1 MPEPVE
7 LSAALEDYL
16 EAMAQV
22 AAEKGVARVRDI
34 AAALS
39 VHKSTVTGALRSL
52 AEKGLVD
59 YAPYEIATLTPE
71 GQEVAR
77 RVARRHEVIRS
88 FLVEVLSLDEGLAE
102 TNACR
107 MEHDLDREVLERL
120 HLFAEFVKRCPHCG
134 QERLEAFQGYY
145 KRHKRENHLPRHE
158 HAASISQEGA

>member
-1 MPEPVE
+1 MPEAVE
-7 LSAALEDYL
+7 LSAVLEDYL
-16 EAMAQV
+16 EAMAHV

-52 AEKGLVD
+52 SEKGLVD
-59 YAPYEIATLTPE
+59 YAPYEIATLTPK
-71 GQEVAR
+71 GQEIAGR
-77 RVARRHEVIRS
+77 MAHRHEVIRS

-120 HLFAEFVKRCPHCG
+120 RLFAEFVKRCPHCG
-134 QERLEAFQGYY
+134 QERLQAF
-145 KRHKRENHLPRHE
+145 REYFERESEQPHDGDTLSL
-158 HAASISQEGA
+158 AKEGD

>member
-1 MPEPVE
+1 MPDALE

-22 AAEKGVARVRDI
+22 IAEKGTARVRDI

-39 VHKSTVTGALRSL
+39 VHKSSVTGALRSL
-52 AEKGLVD
+52 SEKGLVD

-77 RVARRHEVIRS
+77 RIVHRHEVIRH
-88 FLVEVLSLDEGLAE
+88 FLVEVLSVREELAE
-102 TNACR
+102 ADACR

-120 HLFAEFVKRCPHCG
+120 RLFAEFVKRCPHCG
-134 QERLEAFQGYY
+134 EERLQAFQEYY
-145 KRHKRENHLPRHE
+145 ERENELSNSAAGATEKPPR
-158 HAASISQEGA
+158 

>member
-16 EAMAQV
+16 EAMARV
-22 AAEKGVARVRDI
+22 IAEKGTARVRDI

-52 AEKGLVD
+52 SEKGLVE
-59 YAPYEIATLTPE
+59 YAPYEIATLTPK

-77 RVARRHEVIRS
+77 RIAHRHDVIRD
-88 FLVEVLSLDEGLAE
+88 FLVEVLSVNEELAE
-102 TNACR
+102 ANACR

-120 HLFAEFVKRCPHCG
+120 RLFAEFVNRCPHCG
-134 QERLEAFQGYY
+134 SERLEAFQEYY
-145 KRHKRENHLPRHE
+145 RRESELSRS
-158 HAASISQEGA
+158 AAKEG